1 MQTRQKHHRMTQESF
16 TKIKNLR
23 EAGLTNSQT
32 AKFCNVS
39 SGTVKSVDISRT
51 FEDYQKLIRETNEYY
66 KNKREGKLATP
77 VPCAPEKENK
87 PSETP
92 IYDVLV
98 DIRTEL
104 RNLNSMIAAAG
115 KSKSF
120 RLW

>member
-23 EAGLTNSQT
+23 EAGLTTTQT
-32 AKFCNVS
+32 SKFCGVSAGTVRFVDVS
-39 SGTVKSVDISRT
+39 SS
-51 FEDYQKLIRETNEYY
+51 FADYQKRIKESNEYY
-66 KNKREGKLATP
+66 KNRREGKLATP
-77 VPCAPEKENK
+77 VPCNPEKESK

-104 RNLNSMIAAAG
+104 RNHNSMIATAG